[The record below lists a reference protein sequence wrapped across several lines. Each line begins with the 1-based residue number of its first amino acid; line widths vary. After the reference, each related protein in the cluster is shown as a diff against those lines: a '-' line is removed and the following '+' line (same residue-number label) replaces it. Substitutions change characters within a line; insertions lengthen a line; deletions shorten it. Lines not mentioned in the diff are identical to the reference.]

1 MIYAPVAIATLNRT
15 EHFKRCVESLA
26 KSPLA
31 KETELFISLDY
42 PPAEKYVEG
51 YKTTKAYIEA
61 GIEGFKKVHVYYQDK
76 NLGSVRNSMFIQEK
90 AFESFDR
97 VIHSEDDNEFSPCFI
112 DYIDKALEQYEG
124 DDSILGVYCNKPR
137 IVGEPKAEDGTFK
150 VNFFSAYGVGLWRET
165 EKTQIESINRA
176 YIEDLCC
183 SKSKLKTIRK
193 KHPEAICYLCSTL
206 LRKEPIYQTPGGE
219 ILPIDTAKIIY
230 AVAEDKFQ
238 ICTPVRM
245 GRNWGYDGSGANCD
259 ASLAMRSDVY
269 ISEEENCPVRLNDNP
284 VFYKTNY
291 PLKANR
297 IIPYISANVRIW
309 VWRIIAKRKMHE

>member
-1 MIYAPVAIATLNRT
+1 MIYAPVTIATLNRT

-31 KETELFISLDY
+31 RETELFVSLDF
-42 PPAEKYVEG
+42 PPAPKYEEG
-51 YKTTKAYIEA
+51 YRTTKEYIEA
-61 GIEGFKKVHVYYQDK
+61 GIQGFKKVHVFYQDK

-90 AFESFDR
+90 AFEQFDR
-97 VIHSEDDNEFSPCFI
+97 LILTEDDNEFSPCFL
-112 DYIDKALEQYEG
+112 DYMDKALEKYNE
-124 DDSILGVYCNKPR
+124 DKSIIGIYCNKPR
-137 IVGEPKAEDGTFK
+137 IQGEPKAEDGTLK
-150 VNFFSAYGVGLWRET
+150 VNYFSAYGVGLWRDVEQ
-165 EKTQIESINRA
+165 EQIASINRA

-183 SKSKLKTIRK
+183 SRSKLKIMKK

-219 ILPIDTAKIIY
+219 ILPIDTARIIY

-245 GRNWGYDGSGANCD
+245 GRNWGYDGSGANCTTVSD
-259 ASLAMRSDVY
+259 MRSDVY
-269 ISEEENCPVRLNDNP
+269 ISDALECPVKINDNP
-284 VFYKTNY
+284 VLYKTNY

-297 IIPYISANVRIW
+297 IIPYISAIVRIW
-309 VWRIIAKRKMHE
+309 LWRIIAKRKMHE